1 MLFQLLLSKLFAS
14 HISSAGPVY
23 FVHPNLLSYVCMQCP
38 FHGTISHIELF
49 DPEVLILA
57 MCLHWLHQC
66 SPIQFPSDSSSPPLP
81 GEFHCPPAQERVN
94 PQHHWGRNRPVI
106 PHLDEPPAQAQPA
119 RAVVKSCVKLV
130 LEISRDGY
138 ICEQPVPVFGHLTIK
153 KVFSCFPYAPHS

>member
-1 MLFQLLLSKLFAS
+1 MLSKLFAS

-23 FVHPNLLSYVCMQCP
+23 FVHPNLLSYVCVQCP

-106 PHLDEPPAQAQPA
+106 PHLDQHPAQAQPA